1 MVKKSKTSTH
11 KPVHSYKDRLF
22 RMIFKE
28 KKEFLELYNAM
39 NGTNYQREEDLT
51 VTTLENAIYMGMR
64 NDVSFLLYDQLT
76 LYEHQATVN
85 PNMPLRNLFYVADI
99 YSDLTKDANL
109 YGSRRIR
116 LPRPKFVVF
125 YNGVEEMEER
135 SILKLSDAFSTDE
148 KEEELELKVL
158 VLNIN
163 PGFNQGLMENCRA
176 LRDYMI
182 FVSRV
187 RKYSH
192 EMRLGEAVEQA
203 IDECISEGILEKFL
217 RKNRAEVKKVS
228 IYEYDEEKHI
238 RQEREEA
245 KEDGRKE
252 GERIK
257 VIQLILNNLQKGAT
271 EEAVAGFLGEERS
284 FVREIGCIAKKHCQ
298 ADAETVFD
306 LWKGKRFTED
316 KIKN

>member
-1 MVKKSKTSTH
+1 MVKKSKARSP
-11 KPVHSYKDRLF
+11 KPVRSYKDRLF

-39 NGTNYQREEDLT
+39 NGTDYQREEDLT
-51 VTTLENAIYMGMR
+51 VTTLEHAIYMGMR

-99 YSDLTKDANL
+99 YSDLTKDENL
-109 YGSRRIR
+109 YGSRQVR

-135 SILKLSDAFSTDE
+135 SILKLSDAFAE
-148 KEEELELKVL
+148 GEGEAELELKVL

-163 PGFNQGLMENCRA
+163 PGFNQGLTEKCRT

-182 FVSRV
+182 FVSRI
-187 RKYSH
+187 RQYSQ
-192 EMRLGEAVEQA
+192 ELELEEAVEQA

-238 RQEREEA
+238 RQEREDA
-245 KEDGRKE
+245 KEDGRKEGREE

-257 VIQLILNNLQKGAT
+257 VIQLILDNMQRGVT
-271 EEAVAGFLGEERS
+271 EEAVADFLGEECS
-284 FVREIGCIAKKHCQ
+284 FVQEICSIAKEHSQ
-298 ADAETVFD
+298 TDSEAVFE
-306 LWKGKRFTED
+306 LWRK
-316 KIKN
+316 KIRRE

>member
-1 MVKKSKTSTH
+1 MAKKSKTRLP
-11 KPVHSYKDRLF
+11 KPVRSYKDRLF

-39 NGTNYQREEDLT
+39 NGTDYQREEDLT
-51 VTTLENAIYMGMR
+51 VTTLEHAIYMGMR

-85 PNMPLRNLFYVADI
+85 PNMPLRDLFYVADI
-99 YSDLTKDANL
+99 YSDLTKDENL
-109 YGSRRIR
+109 YGSRQVR

-135 SILKLSDAFSTDE
+135 SILKLSDAFAE
-148 KEEELELKVL
+148 GEGEAELELKVL

-163 PGFNQGLMENCRA
+163 PGFNQGLMEKCRT

-182 FVSRV
+182 FVSRI
-187 RKYSH
+187 RQYSQ
-192 EMRLGEAVEQA
+192 EQELEEAVEQA
-203 IDECISEGILEKFL
+203 IEECISEGILEKFL

-238 RQEREEA
+238 RQEREDA

-252 GERIK
+252 K
-257 VIQLILNNLQKGAT
+257 VIQLILDNMQRGVT
-271 EEAVAGFLGEERS
+271 EEAVAEFLGESPS
-284 FVREIGCIAKKHCQ
+284 FVQEICSIAKEYSQ
-298 ADAETVFD
+298 TDAETVFE
-306 LWKGKRFTED
+306 LWRKK
-316 KIKN
+316 KIHRE

>member
-1 MVKKSKTSTH
+1 MAKKSKTRLP
-11 KPVHSYKDRLF
+11 KPVRSYKDRLF

-39 NGTNYQREEDLT
+39 NGTDYQREEDLT
-51 VTTLENAIYMGMR
+51 VTTLEHAIYMGMR

-85 PNMPLRNLFYVADI
+85 PNMPLRDLFYVADI
-99 YSDLTKDANL
+99 YSDLTKDENL
-109 YGSRRIR
+109 YGSRQVR

-135 SILKLSDAFSTDE
+135 SILKLSDAFAE
-148 KEEELELKVL
+148 GEGEAELELKVL

-163 PGFNQGLMENCRA
+163 PGFNQGLMEKCRT

-182 FVSRV
+182 FVSRI
-187 RKYSH
+187 RQYSQ
-192 EMRLGEAVEQA
+192 EQELEEAVEQA

-238 RQEREEA
+238 RQEREDA

-252 GERIK
+252 GREEAERIK
-257 VIQLILNNLQKGAT
+257 VIQLILDNMRRGVT
-271 EEAVAGFLGEERS
+271 EEAVADFLGEKYS
-284 FVREIGCIAKKHCQ
+284 FVQEICRIAKEHSQ
-298 ADAETVFD
+298 TDAEAVFE
-306 LWKGKRFTED
+306 LWRKK
-316 KIKN
+316 K

>member
-1 MVKKSKTSTH
+1 MVKKSKARSP
-11 KPVHSYKDRLF
+11 KPVRSYKDRLF

-39 NGTNYQREEDLT
+39 NGTDYQREEDLT
-51 VTTLENAIYMGMR
+51 VTTLEHAIYMGMR

-85 PNMPLRNLFYVADI
+85 PNMPLRDLFYVADI
-99 YSDLTKDANL
+99 YSDLTKDENL
-109 YGSRRIR
+109 YGSRQVR

-135 SILKLSDAFSTDE
+135 SILKLSDSFAE
-148 KEEELELKVL
+148 GEGEAELELKVL

-163 PGFNQGLMENCRA
+163 PGFNQELMEKCRT

-182 FVSRV
+182 FVSRI
-187 RKYSH
+187 RQYSQ
-192 EMRLGEAVEQA
+192 EQELEEAVEQA

-238 RQEREEA
+238 RQEREDA
-245 KEDGRKE
+245 KEDGRKEGREE

-257 VIQLILNNLQKGAT
+257 VIQLILDNMRRGVT
-271 EEAVAGFLGEERS
+271 EEAVADFLGEKYS
-284 FVREIGCIAKKHCQ
+284 FVQEICRIAKEHSQ
-298 ADAETVFD
+298 TDSEVVFE
-306 LWKGKRFTED
+306 LWRK
-316 KIKN
+316 KIRRE

>member
-1 MVKKSKTSTH
+1 MAKKSKARSP
-11 KPVHSYKDRLF
+11 KPVRSYKDRLF

-39 NGTNYQREEDLT
+39 NGTDYQREEDLT
-51 VTTLENAIYMGMR
+51 
-64 NDVSFLLYDQLT
+64 
-76 LYEHQATVN
+76 
-85 PNMPLRNLFYVADI
+85 
-99 YSDLTKDANL
+99 KDENL
-109 YGSRRIR
+109 YGSRQVM

-135 SILKLSDAFSTDE
+135 SILKLSDAFAE
-148 KEEELELKVL
+148 GEGEAELELKVL

-163 PGFNQGLMENCRA
+163 PGFNQGLMEKCRT

-182 FVSRV
+182 FVSRI
-187 RKYSH
+187 RQYSQ
-192 EMRLGEAVEQA
+192 EQELEEAVEQA

-238 RQEREEA
+238 RQEREDA
-245 KEDGRKE
+245 KEDGRKEGREE

-257 VIQLILNNLQKGAT
+257 VIQLILDNMRRGVT
-271 EEAVAGFLGEERS
+271 EEAVADFLGEKYS
-284 FVREIGCIAKKHCQ
+284 FVQEICRIAKEHSQ
-298 ADAETVFD
+298 TDAEAVFELWRKKND
-306 LWKGKRFTED
+306 LCGDPMVYYTE
-316 KIKN
+316 